1 MSTQDEFDSLLSQLV
16 EITAS
21 EPKVGDGIRHYTEDI
36 CVKGSASSHYRE
48 LRLTKEPEAA
58 FEFLERL
65 LIDTLQRFGL
75 RDIPPLSSSPQ

>member
-65 LIDTLQRFGL
+65 LIDTSAFWAQRH
-75 RDIPPLSSSPQ
+75 PPILPCF